1 MVFTRSQKRNTDEI
15 DLQINDGFANVSFS
29 KKKKISSSAQ
39 GDGSEQNDNN
49 NNKNENYN
57 TYIICDNDL
66 SSDDSEYF
74 PENQT
79 CSTQTSE
86 ITEEDED
93 IDNDKDTDSLLD
105 EIDYKGYED
114 KELVRKI
121 RHHSS
126 LNNKENEY
134 NNFLDELEQKY
145 SDKSNNTN
153 KSQKILNV
161 KLTQPQIQ
169 EIIQE
174 SIKQL
179 VKKYS
184 DDDMEFVKENKN
196 SEDDYNKFLDII
208 DSIYNGNFFQ
218 RIPVEDKIR
227 KLKENISSDQIQNL
241 TEELE
246 NIRNAY
252 KSNAP
257 SVIDILKMNTTMD
270 QKQKLLEKIYM
281 YSNSEILTNEYNASL
296 KHLMLNIN
304 NKMEPE
310 LVELEQQILNVVD
323 SDKFTDNYKHK
334 ILKSGMAFENKVIA
348 YKKLEIMQAYE
359 DNDNTE
365 YAKYKNWMDGLLS
378 VPFGNYIK
386 TPSIDDMKENELNQ
400 YIENVRNTLDK
411 RLSFMEKPKDQIIN
425 VITQMIRNP
434 DFPLNAIGIYG
445 PRGQGKTSLIKSIAE
460 ALNRP
465 YRTISL
471 GGESDSS
478 VLNGHGFTYVGS
490 NSGRIIEILKQTQT
504 MNPVILI
511 DELDKISNT
520 NHGQEIIGSLIHLTD
535 YTTNNKYNYDRYYSG
550 IDFDL
555 SKALFVF
562 TYNDP
567 SKIDKILADRLYK
580 IKVDNYNIQEK
591 LEITKKHIIPNILDN
606 YKFTTDNMSF
616 DDDTVSHI
624 VNISKSSDGM
634 REIKRNIEVIVSRIN
649 TLLLTKEPEKI
660 IKLRYKSL
668 HDQYKNLP
676 VLIKKE
682 HVDILLADSVSSD
695 NIISE
700 PPFGMYI

>member
-1 MVFTRSQKRNTDEI
+1 MVFTRSQKRNVDET
-15 DLQINDGFANVSFS
+15 DLQINDAFTNVNFI
-29 KKKKISSSAQ
+29 KKKKQSKN
-39 GDGSEQNDNN
+39 GDGSGSAQNNNDN
-49 NNKNENYN
+49 KNDNYN
-57 TYIICDNDL
+57 TYIIYDNDL

-74 PENQT
+74 PDSH
-79 CSTQTSE
+79 STESVDTNVDSIVTE
-86 ITEEDED
+86 IIEDDKEILDDVD
-93 IDNDKDTDSLLD
+93 IDV
-105 EIDYKGYED
+105 D
-114 KELVRKI
+114 KELVHNLRN
-121 RHHSS
+121 RH
-126 LNNKENEY
+126 K
-134 NNFLDELEQKY
+134 
-145 SDKSNNTN
+145 DKSDFIDQLEEKYTN
-153 KSQKILNV
+153 KQNQLVNV
-161 KLTQPQIQ
+161 KLKQSQIQ

-184 DDDMEFVKENKN
+184 DEDMEFISNKN
-196 SEDDYNKFLDII
+196 TDDEYNKFMDII
-208 DSIYNGNFFQ
+208 DSIYTGDFFQ
-218 RIPVEDKIR
+218 RIPMEDKIK
-227 KLKENISSDQIQNL
+227 KLKDNIPKEQIKKL
-241 TEELE
+241 TDELN
-246 NIRNAY
+246 NIRDSY

-257 SVIDILKMNTTMD
+257 SIIDILNMNIAVE

-281 YSNSEILTNEYNASL
+281 YTNSEILTNDYNSSL
-296 KHLMLNIN
+296 KHLMLSIN
-304 NKMEPE
+304 NKLEPE
-310 LVELEQQILNVVD
+310 LIELEKEILNVVD
-323 SDKFTDNYKHK
+323 SDKYTDNYKHK
-334 ILKSGMAFENKVIA
+334 ILKSKMPFENKVIA
-348 YKKLEIMQAYE
+348 YKKLDIMQTYE
-359 DNDNTE
+359 DSDSTE

-386 TPSIDDMKENELNQ
+386 TPSIDDMKDDELKN
-400 YIENVRNTLDK
+400 YIENVRDILDK

-490 NSGRIIEILKQTQT
+490 NPGRIIEILKQTQT

-520 NHGQEIIGSLIHLTD
+520 HHGQEIIGSLIHLTD

-580 IKVDNYNIQEK
+580 IQVDNYNVQQK
-591 LEITKKHIIPNILDN
+591 LEITKKHIIPNVLSN
-606 YKFTTDNMSF
+606 YKFTTENMVFEDES
-616 DDDTVSHI
+616 VSHI
-624 VNISKSSDGM
+624 VNISRSADGM

-649 TLLLTKEPEKI
+649 TLLLTDEPEKI
-660 IKLRYKSL
+660 IKLKYKSL

-676 VLIKKE
+676 VIIKRE

-695 NIISE
+695 NISSD